1 MQTVNK
7 RNMFDLSKKKKEKA
21 KQRFDKKSI
30 LGIKIA
36 GITIKLDKIY
46 VILVNFRQENIL

>member
-1 MQTVNK
+1 MQAVNK
-7 RNMFDLSKKKKEKA
+7 RNKFDLSKKKKEKA

-46 VILVNFRQENIL
+46 VILVSFKKENIL